1 MIQSSTTHS
10 PLPLKWIPVLMYHR
24 VVKTADA
31 ADPHFI
37 NITSAHF
44 AEQMAYLRDHG
55 YQPIALDDVPLA
67 VGEHSSWSKPV
78 AITFDD
84 GYQDMFTHALPILQ
98 QFGMTATVML
108 VSDRIGGRNTWD
120 AGKSA
125 DAPLLSLNEIKELAN
140 AGITFGA
147 HTAVHSSLPDISLE
161 SARHELASSKH
172 KLESLLG
179 HEVSTLAYPYGRTT
193 PEICR
198 LAEEA
203 GYTAAFGV
211 DHDTHSLFNFNRID
225 SARYS
230 GATRMWQLK
239 VSGVY
244 HSLRHNRGLKM
255 LNRVRRQFTA

>member
-1 MIQSSTTHS
+1 MIQSATTRS

-24 VVKTADA
+24 VVESADA
-31 ADPHFI
+31 ADRHFI
-37 NITSAHF
+37 NITTTLF
-44 AEQMAYLRDHG
+44 AEQMSYLRDHG
-55 YQPIALDDVPLA
+55 YQPIALDEVPLA
-67 VGEHSSWSKPV
+67 IGEHSSWSKPV

-84 GYQDMFTHALPILQ
+84 GYRDTYTHALPILQ

-108 VSDRIGGRNTWD
+108 VSDRIGGCSTWD

-125 DAPLLSLNEIKELAN
+125 DASLLSLDEIKALAN
-140 AGITFGA
+140 AGISFGA

-161 SARHELASSKH
+161 SARHELASSKA
-172 KLESLLG
+172 KLEALLG

-203 GYTAAFGV
+203 GYTVAFGV
-211 DHDTHSLFNFNRID
+211 DHDSHSMFNFNRID
-225 SARYS
+225 AARYQ
-230 GATRMWQLK
+230 GATFLWQLK

-244 HSLRHNRGLKM
+244 HSLRQNRGLKM

>member
-1 MIQSSTTHS
+1 MIRSSTTRDL
-10 PLPLKWIPVLMYHR
+10 LPTKWIPVLMYHR
-24 VVKTADA
+24 VVETVDA
-31 ADPHFI
+31 ADPHFLS
-37 NITSAHF
+37 ITSAHF

-67 VGEHSSWSKPV
+67 VGDHSGWSKPV

-84 GYQDMFTHALPILQ
+84 GYQDTLTNALPILQ
-98 QFGMTATVML
+98 EFGMTATVML
-108 VSDRIGGRNTWD
+108 VSDHIGGRNSWD

-125 DAPLLSLNEIKELAN
+125 DAPLLTLDEIRTLAN
-140 AGITFGA
+140 AGISFGA
-147 HTAVHSSLPDISLE
+147 HTATHPSLPDVSLDA
-161 SARHELASSKH
+161 ARHELNDPKA

-179 HEVSTLAYPYGRTT
+179 HEISTLAYPYGRTT
-193 PEICR
+193 PDVCR
-198 LAEEA
+198 LAEEF

-225 SARYS
+225 AARYQ

-255 LNRVRRQFTA
+255 LNRVRRQFTT